1 MTRQATPDV
10 LGVSWETADD
20 VAVAMLGGGA
30 PQATMH
36 GSTVHWVWLSHVLP
50 NPYQTRLSED
60 AEHIIGLARS
70 IREERDSLPD
80 TLGLQQVPLGRLV
93 WRLSGG
99 QVGALAQS
107 QAGALTQAM
116 TINSDLTRQAVALA
130 DKSEYVLAL
139 GAMALGAMLLALV
152 VVVRHG
158 GPSPATTR
166 EQPRAVILLETA
178 DGRVLRLVQEPGES
192 LAAFEAQA
200 EALTA
205 PDAMRL

>member
-1 MTRQATPDV
+1 MVKRRIFFLVLVMLLTAGCGDYWASEGVASRTQAEARLRQAD
-10 LGVSWETADD
+10 A
-20 VAVAMLGGGA
+20 ANANA
-30 PQATMH
+30 RAAII
-36 GSTVHWVWLSHVLP
+36 
-50 NPYQTRLSED
+50 D
-60 AEHIIGLARS
+60 AEAR
-70 IREERDSLPD
+70 
-80 TLGLQQVPLGRLV
+80 
-93 WRLSGG
+93 
-99 QVGALAQS
+99 GALAQS

-116 TINSDLTRQAVALA
+116 TINSDLTRQAVLLA

-205 PDAMRL
+205 PDAMRLLAAPNGRGVSKSTR